1 MSTAPATHAPGL
13 TLHGGMIPDG
23 TEPLVDP
30 KYSMRDVTEDVLKP
44 MFTLPPLLWHVAFG
58 FAQLCLAI
66 GGVAIAI
73 QMYRGLG
80 ILGINNP
87 VGWGIYITNFVFWV
101 GIGHAGTLISAIL
114 FLFRQKWR
122 TAINRSAEAM
132 TIFAVQ
138 CAGLFPL
145 LHVGRTWKAYWL
157 IPYPNDRFLWVNF
170 RSPLL
175 WDVFAVTTYVTVS
188 AIFWYTGMI
197 PDLATARDHAKK
209 RLRSLSRS
217 PLKLQKGVLHLQ
229 RFAYGTL
236 SMGWKGSVR
245 DWAHY
250 ERAYAQFAW
259 LATPLVLS
267 VHSVVS
273 FDFAV
278 SLIPGWHTTIF
289 PPYFVAGAI
298 FSGFGMVIT
307 LLVPMR
313 RFLRLEHYI
322 TMNHLDLCNKVI
334 LFTSMIVGYAYLMEF
349 FVAWYSEAQYERAQF
364 WYRICGPHAWAFWTM
379 FTCNVVIPQV
389 FWSRRIRRNLLVM
402 FIISLFVNVGM
413 WFERFNIFV
422 LSLERDFLPANWSYF
437 VPTPFDVAVTVAS
450 FGLFFT
456 LFLGFCRVL
465 PTLAMAEVKSVLHN
479 PNAGG
484 TDRGFEIVR
493 WPSGP
498 GGDGHARDEKEVA
511 AHGAAS

>member
-1 MSTAPATHAPGL
+1 MT
-13 TLHGGMIPDG
+13 PDWS
-23 TEPLVDP
+23 EPLVDP
-30 KYSMRDVTEDVLKP
+30 KYSMRDVTRDVLAP
-44 MFTLPPLLWHVAFG
+44 MFKLPPLMWHLGFG
-58 FAQLCLAI
+58 LAQLALVI
-66 GGVAIAI
+66 GVVVVSI
-73 QMYRGLG
+73 QMVRGLG

-87 VGWGIYITNFVFWV
+87 VGWGVYITDFVFWV

-132 TIFAVQ
+132 TIFAVV
-138 CAGLFPL
+138 CAGQFPL

-157 IPYPNDRFLWVNF
+157 IPYPNDRLLWVNF

-175 WDVFAVTTYVTVS
+175 WDVFAVSTYATVS
-188 AIFWYTGMI
+188 TIFWYTGLI
-197 PDLATARDHAKK
+197 PDLATARDQCKNK
-209 RLRSLSRS
+209 WIRPIYS
-217 PLKLQKGVLHLQ
+217 VL
-229 RFAYGTL
+229 AMNWT
-236 SMGWKGSVR
+236 GSVR
-245 DWAHY
+245 GWAHY
-250 ERAYAQFAW
+250 ERVYARFAW

-278 SLIPGWHTTIF
+278 SMIPGWHTTIF

-313 RFLRLEHYI
+313 KWLRLEHYI
-322 TMNHLDLCNKVI
+322 TMNHLELCNKVI
-334 LFTSMIVGYAYLMEF
+334 LLTSMIVGYAYLTEF
-349 FVAWYSEAQYERAQF
+349 FMAWYSESVYERAQF
-364 WYRICGPHAWAFWTM
+364 MYRLTGAHAWAFWTM
-379 FTCNVVIPQV
+379 FICNVVIPQA
-389 FWSRRIRRNLLVM
+389 FWSKKLRRHLTVM
-402 FIISLFVNVGM
+402 FIISIFINIGM

-422 LSLERDFLPANWSYF
+422 LSLEHDFLPANWAYYR
-437 VPTPFDVAVTVAS
+437 PTMFDWGTTLGS

-456 LFLGFCRVL
+456 LFFGFCRVL

-484 TDRGFEIVR
+484 VERDVEFVA
-493 WPSGP
+493 WP
-498 GGDGHARDEKEVA
+498 AAQRAEKESREA
-511 AHGAAS
+511 AGSHV